1 VSGSLTDIRAPDWDP
16 FAPEAVADPP
26 ASWAELRER
35 CPVAWS
41 ERQNGFWV
49 VSRYDD
55 AVELARQ
62 AGLFNNSGAPQFGN
76 PRPPLEVDR
85 PLHATFRRLLQPY
98 FTRGRIAALE
108 PRVRA
113 FVGEMLQPLLDAG
126 GGDLAP
132 ALTYPLPARVLCAW
146 LGLPEG
152 EWAYLKQIADELYES
167 EEGRGDDPATR
178 ARCNEELYAYSR
190 RLVRERVYAPLDP
203 SLDLICGMLR
213 ARDRGVTEDD
223 VVQVVRLLIV
233 AGHNSTTGA
242 LGNAILRLAA
252 DEEAQGRLRAAPE
265 LVPPAVE
272 ELLRLDA
279 SVQAMPRWANEDTE
293 LHGRP
298 IAKGEMVM
306 LHWASANRDPE
317 HFPDP
322 DACVLDR
329 SPNDHLTFGRGIHKC
344 IGMDLARLE
353 LRVTI
358 EELLAR
364 TSAFALAGEAVRT
377 TFIRRGVSYLPVR
390 LDARAGRSSQDVA
403 GPPDRP
409 RRRDAA
415 SSEPPIGTAIDG
427 SCVLASHSPE
437 TPSRGAPS

>member
-1 VSGSLTDIRAPDWDP
+1 MTGRAAEWDP
-16 FAPEAVADPP
+16 FAPEAVADPA

-49 VSRYDD
+49 VTRYND
-55 AVELARQ
+55 AVELARH
-62 AGLFNNSGAPQFGN
+62 ADRFNNSGAPQFGT

-85 PLHATFRRLLQPY
+85 PLHARFRRALQPY
-98 FTRGRIAALE
+98 FAKERIAALE
-108 PRVRA
+108 PRVRG
-113 FVGEMLQPLLDAG
+113 FVSEMLRPLVAAG

-146 LGLPEG
+146 LGLPDG
-152 EWAYLKQIADELYES
+152 EWAYLKQIADELYEA
-167 EEGRGDDPATR
+167 EEGRGNDPATR
-178 ARCNEELYAYSR
+178 ARCNEELYDYSR
-190 RLVRERVYAPLDP
+190 RLVAERIG
-203 SLDLICGMLR
+203 DLICGLLEQ
-213 ARDRGVTEDD
+213 VEPDD

-242 LGNAILRLAA
+242 LGNAVLRLAEDA
-252 DEEAQGRLRAAPE
+252 SSQERLRTEPG
-265 LVPPAVE
+265 LVASAVE

-293 LHGRP
+293 LHGRR

-306 LHWASANRDPE
+306 LHWASANRDPA
-317 HFPDP
+317 HFDTP

-329 SPNDHLTFGRGIHKC
+329 APNDHLTFGRGIHKC

-353 LRVTI
+353 LRVTL

-364 TSAFALAGEAVRT
+364 TTRFELSGTPVRT
-377 TFIRRGVSYLPVR
+377 TFIRRGVSHLPVSF
-390 LDARAGRSSQDVA
+390 DARA
-403 GPPDRP
+403 
-409 RRRDAA
+409 
-415 SSEPPIGTAIDG
+415 
-427 SCVLASHSPE
+427 
-437 TPSRGAPS
+437 

>member
-1 VSGSLTDIRAPDWDP
+1 MSGSLTAIRTPDWDP
-16 FAPEAVADPP
+16 FSHDAVADPP

-41 ERQNGFWV
+41 DRQSGFWV

-55 AVELARQ
+55 AVEIARH
-62 AGLFNNSGAPQFGN
+62 ADRFNNSGAPQFGT

-85 PLHATFRRLLQPY
+85 PVHATFRRLLQPY
-98 FTRGRIAALE
+98 FARPRIEALE
-108 PRVRA
+108 AQVRGY
-113 FVGEMLQPLLDAG
+113 VGELLGPLVAAG
-126 GGDLAP
+126 GGDVAP

-146 LGLPEG
+146 LGLPDG
-152 EWAYLKQIADELYES
+152 EWAHLKRIADELYES
-167 EEGRGDDPATR
+167 EEGRGDDPETR
-178 ARCNEELYAYSR
+178 ARCNEELYDFSR

-203 SLDLICGMLR
+203 EVDLISGLLR
-213 ARDRGVTEDD
+213 AREHGVTEDD

-242 LGNAILRLAA
+242 LGNAILRLAE
-252 DEEAQGRLRAAPE
+252 DHGAQQRLRAEPE
-265 LVPPAVE
+265 LLPSAVE

-293 LHGRP
+293 LHGRR

-306 LHWASANRDPE
+306 LHWASANRDPS
-317 HFPDP
+317 HFPEP

-353 LRVTI
+353 LRVTL

-364 TSAFALAGEAVRT
+364 TSSFALAGQPVRT
-377 TFIRRGVSYLPVR
+377 TFIRRGVSHLPLR
-390 LDARAGRSSQDVA
+390 LVARA
-403 GPPDRP
+403 
-409 RRRDAA
+409 
-415 SSEPPIGTAIDG
+415 
-427 SCVLASHSPE
+427 
-437 TPSRGAPS
+437 